1 MTGGLRKFK
10 TQSEATTNKSG
21 NNNHQRDR
29 EESIRGI
36 IIQADIMIEE
46 DSFAASA
53 LDQEIEEEDR
63 QKPLL
68 VIK

>member
-21 NNNHQRDR
+21 NNNHNQQRDR
-29 EESIRGI
+29 EESVRGFL
-36 IIQADIMIEE
+36 QAENIMIEE
-46 DSFAASA
+46 DSFAASV

-68 VIK
+68 